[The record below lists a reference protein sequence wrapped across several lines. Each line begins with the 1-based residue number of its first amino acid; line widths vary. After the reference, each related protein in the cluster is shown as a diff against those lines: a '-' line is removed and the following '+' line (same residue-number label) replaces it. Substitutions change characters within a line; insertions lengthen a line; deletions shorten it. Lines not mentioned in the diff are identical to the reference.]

1 MSSRK
6 LSTVSKILAYQFL
19 ISIIISSGF
28 LIFKGYNHALSCIL
42 GGVTAF
48 IPNLFFAIVV
58 NKSTVRSARKVL
70 NSFYIGEAGKLIIT
84 VVLFLIVFKLPN
96 IEILPLLVGYITA
109 LSVFWFALLLR

>member
-42 GGVTAF
+42 GGVAAF

-70 NSFYIGEAGKLIIT
+70 NSFYIGEAGKQILLMIT
-84 VVLFLIVFKLPN
+84 P
-96 IEILPLLVGYITA
+96 EGEVGI
-109 LSVFWFALLLR
+109 